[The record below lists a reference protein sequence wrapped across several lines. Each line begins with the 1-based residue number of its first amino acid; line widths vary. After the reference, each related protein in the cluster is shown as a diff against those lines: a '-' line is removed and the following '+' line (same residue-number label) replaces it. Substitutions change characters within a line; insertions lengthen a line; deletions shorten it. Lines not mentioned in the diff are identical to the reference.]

1 MPSLNPTKL
10 WFRHEVWALIDDC
23 STCEDD
29 PCPEWCREFVSCQM
43 DDIVERLAAIL
54 RQQDADSL
62 A

>member
-43 DDIVERLAAIL
+43 DDIVERLAALL
-54 RQQDADSL
+54 R
-62 A
+62 